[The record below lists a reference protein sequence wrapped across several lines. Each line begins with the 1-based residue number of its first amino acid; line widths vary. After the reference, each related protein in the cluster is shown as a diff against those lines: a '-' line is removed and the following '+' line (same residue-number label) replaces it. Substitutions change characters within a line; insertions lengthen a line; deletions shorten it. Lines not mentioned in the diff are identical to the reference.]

1 MSHRDD
7 VTNYNEHWDFIQV
20 AMKICEYDLYQPLP
34 NIENKRQLKTYKKPI
49 ISKKSRLE
57 QNFYYKRNF
66 FKQKIYLSEKV
77 KPKKHS
83 SLMPDPNT

>member
-7 VTNYNEHWDFIQV
+7 VTNCNEHWDFIQV

-49 ISKKSRLE
+49 ISKKAGLSRIFIINE
-57 QNFYYKRNF
+57 TFSNKKF
-66 FKQKIYLSEKV
+66 IYL
-77 KPKKHS
+77 KK
-83 SLMPDPNT
+83 LNLKNTLP